1 MSVSRKS
8 LEQIHREKGLI
19 FAKRFQISVSVF
31 AGGGFSTGAG
41 FMWVSVLEQP
51 FHCFGFSG
59 TVFKLFKF
67 MPVTDILA
75 VLIANSLFASIL
87 TLSSHS
93 FRYKYEDADL

>member
-1 MSVSRKS
+1 MSVPHKA

-19 FAKRFQISVSVF
+19 FAKWFQISVSVC
-31 AGGGFSTGAG
+31 AGGGFGTGAG
-41 FMWVSVLEQP
+41 FVP

-59 TVFKLFKF
+59 TVFKF

-75 VLIANSLFASIL
+75 MLIANSLFPSIL
-87 TLSSHS
+87 TLSHS